1 MSRSS
6 NQTIER
12 YYFEQ
17 FRSHYRVPDGELQY
31 TDKPDVVIRGE
42 RTVGIEIAN
51 LYITNGADP
60 ASEQVQRT
68 RRLQVLDRAQ
78 ALHSSYAGGSL
89 IELSADFRPEQPIHE
104 IEPVAQALADLAQR
118 VRYLPS
124 GQLNPQ
130 LFEHIPQLRF
140 VYYNATEYVDAKW
153 RPAQSHGVPS
163 LSIARLREVV
173 DGKAEKAKAYQLCD
187 AYWLLLVV
195 DFMDSAQDQDL
206 QWPAAET
213 LGKSPFECVLLYKP
227 QFAQVVQVP
236 Q

>member
-12 YYFEQ
+12 HYFEQ
-17 FRSHYRVPDGELQY
+17 FRSHYQLPDGELEY
-31 TDKPDVVIRGE
+31 SDKPDVVIRGK

-51 LYITNGADP
+51 LYLTNGADP
-60 ASEQVQRT
+60 ASEQVQRA

-78 ALHSSYAGGSL
+78 ALHSYAGGRS
-89 IELSADFRPEQPIHE
+89 IELSVDFRPEQPIHE

-118 VRYLPS
+118 VGDRPS
-124 GQLNPQ
+124 GQLNRQ
-130 LFEHIPQLRF
+130 QFEYIPQLRF
-140 VYYNATEYVDAKW
+140 LYYNATEYVDAKW
-153 RPAQSHGVPS
+153 RPVQSHSVPS
-163 LSIARLREVV
+163 LSMARLREVV
-173 DGKAEKAKAYQLCD
+173 DGKAEKAKAYQPCD

-206 QWPAAET
+206 QWPATEA

-227 QFAQVVQVP
+227 QFAQVVLVP